1 MHYLKVRTFVRLKQ
15 PISQHLR
22 INLQVLNQGVTSKT
36 VVNVKI
42 TPIPPNRL
50 DIFS

>member
-1 MHYLKVRTFVRLKQ
+1 MYYIKERTFVRLKN
-15 PISQHLR
+15 PISQHFR
-22 INLQVLNQGVTSKT
+22 INLQVLNQGVISKA

-50 DIFS
+50 DIYS

>member
-1 MHYLKVRTFVRLKQ
+1 MHYIMERTFVRLKNH
-15 PISQHLR
+15 ISQHFR
-22 INLQVLNQGVTSKT
+22 IKLQVLNQGVTSKAL
-36 VVNVKI
+36 VNVKI